1 MNDVSLLEDPQD
13 SHHDVATPPV
23 APTDDSATAHCEKC
37 ASPLASGLA
46 TACTQCGWYSS
57 IGAFV
62 EIEKEWEEAF
72 AAGGPVAQKESL
84 LDVWLH
90 LIPVWAWK
98 LLGFGMSAFAGC
110 IAIRVLV
117 EDAAMRS
124 YLATAIA
131 LIAIFVEAM
140 CHLTTTVIMS
150 MDDPD
155 VSLIDAVVSPTKS
168 WRRMFKDMPRR
179 LWLAGIAVF
188 AVFAAFG
195 ANFIIG
201 GIDYDRI
208 WDWDIKPP
216 VKKSLLGAIAK
227 TGPAETDM
235 SMEEAMDSFAND
247 AAVAGAGGGGMG
259 GKKKHDGPVN
269 LVRQKIDVLILGYQ
283 TDRNGLISTF
293 FVASEVNGKLFYAGR
308 VTPDLLPDENLK
320 LLERM
325 RMAKASR
332 PVVTAPDEATNWVQ
346 PRFTCSVTYDK
357 RVESGRLQGLLFEEM
372 RAEVKLPW

>member
-1 MNDVSLLEDPQD
+1 MNDVSLLDNPQD
-13 SHHDVATPPV
+13 SHDALASPPEATPE
-23 APTDDSATAHCEKC
+23 APAAPACEKC
-37 ASPLASGLA
+37 ASPLASGMA
-46 TACTQCGWYSS
+46 TACTRCGWYSS
-57 IGAFV
+57 IGAYV
-62 EIEKEWEEAF
+62 EIEQEWEEAF
-72 AAGGPVAQKESL
+72 AAGGPVAQKESM

-110 IAIRVLV
+110 IAIRALV

-168 WRRMFKDMPRR
+168 WRRMIKDMPRR

-216 VKKSLLGAIAK
+216 VKKSLLGAIEKA
-227 TGPAETDM
+227 GAGDPEM
-235 SMEEAMDSFAND
+235 SMEEAMESFAND
-247 AAVAGAGGGGMG
+247 AAVEGAGGEGMG
-259 GKKKHDGPVN
+259 GKKKHNGPVN

-283 TDRNGLISTF
+283 TDRNGQVSTF

-308 VTPDLLPDENLK
+308 VTPNLLPDENLK
-320 LLERM
+320 LVERL
-325 RMAKASR
+325 RMAKSSR
-332 PVVTAPDEATNWVQ
+332 PVVSAPDEANWVQ
-346 PRFTCSVTYDK
+346 PRFTCSVSYDK
-357 RVESGRLQGLLFEEM
+357 RVESGRLQGILWEEM